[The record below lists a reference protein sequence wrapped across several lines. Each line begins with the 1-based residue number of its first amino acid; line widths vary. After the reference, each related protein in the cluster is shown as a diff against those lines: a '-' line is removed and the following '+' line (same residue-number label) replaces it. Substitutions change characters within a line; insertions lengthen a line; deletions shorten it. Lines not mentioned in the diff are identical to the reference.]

1 MKTNKFESNLIGVS
15 KPYSIQVGDR
25 VRNIDCDCPHY
36 RTTGDVIAVDPD
48 GNITYQIDKQGST
61 FTTNDIVKK
70 PWDQIMRI
78 FTHTPV
84 PGYGSFGNEF
94 SPLAE
99 KKSTKRSNEE
109 LF

>member
-15 KPYSIQVGDR
+15 KPYSIQVGDK
-25 VRNIDCDCPHY
+25 VRNIDCDCQHY
-36 RTTGDVIAVDPD
+36 RSTGDVIDVDLD

-61 FTTNDIVKK
+61 YTTNDIVKK
-70 PWDQIMRI
+70 PWDQVMRI
-78 FTHTPV
+78 FTRTPI

-99 KKSTKRSNEE
+99 SKRRKKK
-109 LF
+109 

>member
-15 KPYSIQVGDR
+15 KPYDILVGDR

-36 RTTGDVIAVDPD
+36 RSTGEVIAVDPD
-48 GNITYQIDKQGST
+48 GNITYQLDKQGST

-84 PGYGSFGNEF
+84 AGYGSFGNEF

-99 KKSTKRSNEE
+99 KKKYKKK
-109 LF
+109 